1 MRLLRLLRLLLVL
14 VVVVVARLQLYR
26 LSMSADVVSV
36 SVVRCTESNEPT
48 HAAPPPPPPH

>member
-1 MRLLRLLRLLLVL
+1 MRLLRLLRLLVL

-48 HAAPPPPPPH
+48 HAAAPPPH